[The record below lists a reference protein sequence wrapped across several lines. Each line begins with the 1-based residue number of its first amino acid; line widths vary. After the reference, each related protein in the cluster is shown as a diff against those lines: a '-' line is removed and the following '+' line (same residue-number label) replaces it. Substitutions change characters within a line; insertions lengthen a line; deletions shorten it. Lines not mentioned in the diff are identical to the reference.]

1 MTPNDGKC
9 HLNGIDYNFGLLHDY
24 PSLGQISRL
33 VQEQSMNVIFAV
45 TADVAKAYQAFKPL
59 VRGSSVGVMS
69 KDSSNVVTLV
79 EEQYKVKKCKKF
91 INHYVIIRCVIYY
104 FDRLDGVIDVSTA
117 HYFLGGIER

>member
-1 MTPNDGKC
+1 LTPNDGKC
-9 HLNGIDYNFGLLHDY
+9 HLNGIDYGFGLLHDY

-45 TADVAKAYQAFKPL
+45 TADVAKAYQAFQPL

-79 EEQYKVKKCKKF
+79 EEQYKVKQLKNIKSHKSLC
-91 INHYVIIRCVIYY
+91 NNALCY
-104 FDRLDGVIDVSTA
+104 LLS
-117 HYFLGGIER
+117 